1 MLENW
6 KLALNKRH
14 LDISISY
21 TVSQESLS
29 ATRQKLLP
37 LYVPVKYIMKMGLS
51 YWILLAYSYFAQT
64 KCFKHSL
71 RHDSVSREFEH
82 NGIWESAFKKLS
94 I

>member
-64 KCFKHSL
+64 KCFKAFSKTWQCISWIWAQRDL
-71 RHDSVSREFEH
+71 
-82 NGIWESAFKKLS
+82 GICL
-94 I
+94 